1 MLYPTNHYSTLL
13 SNMVPLSGFVLSPHT
28 AIEWVTLSVSSLE
41 DSIKFYKDVLGLW
54 HLFDTGDKA
63 VLGTR
68 SGTPLVV
75 LVRKP
80 GALPKP
86 DNRRGL
92 YHFALL
98 MPSRKDLAR
107 MMVRL
112 AKLWEIDGASDH
124 LVSEAIYLRD
134 PDGHGIEIYADRP
147 RLSWRLLDGQRVYM
161 ATLPL
166 NIDSLLSE
174 LGSEEEKEAV
184 SGGWEMPAEAKIGH
198 IHLHVSR
205 LGRALKFYHDLV
217 GFDIMLRYGDSALF
231 MSAGGYHHHIGVNT
245 WAGIDAPPPSPQHV
259 SLESF
264 AINLHTSEILL
275 SLKRRLEEYGLK
287 VSEGLFN
294 DFKGYAWFTVEDLDG
309 IRVEFLV
316 SRPD

>member
-1 MLYPTNHYSTLL
+1 MLYSTNLYSALL
-13 SNMVPLSGFVLSPHT
+13 SDMVPSSGFVLSPHT
-28 AIEWVTLSVSSLE
+28 AIEWVTLSVSSL
-41 DSIKFYKDVLGLW
+41 DGSIKFYKNMLGLR
-54 HLFDTGDKA
+54 HLFDMGDKA

-68 SGTPLVV
+68 LGSPLVV
-75 LVRKP
+75 LVEKR

-107 MMVRL
+107 MMLRL
-112 AKLWEIDGASDH
+112 AEFWEIDGASDH

-147 RLSWRLLDGQRVYM
+147 RLSWLLLDGRRVYM

-166 NIDSLLSE
+166 KIDSLLSE
-174 LGSEEEKEAV
+174 LGPDEEKEAV
-184 SGGWEMPAEAKIGH
+184 SGEWEVPAEARIGH

-205 LGRALKFYHDLV
+205 LERALKFYHELV
-217 GFDIMLRYGDSALF
+217 GFDVTLRYGDSALF

-264 AINLHTSEILL
+264 AINLHKSEILL
-275 SLKRRLEEYGLK
+275 ALRRRLEEYGLR
-287 VSEGLFN
+287 VSDGLFN
-294 DFKGYAWFTVEDLDG
+294 HFEGYAGFTVEDFDG

-316 SRPD
+316 RRTD